1 MTSNVTPLSRAY
13 LIAQKCE
20 LKARLSQALDDMT
33 KEERVRLESALLDVL
48 KKLEEA

>member
-1 MTSNVTPLSRAY
+1 MGELPRNY
-13 LIAQKCE
+13 LLAQKIE
-20 LKARLSQALDDMT
+20 LEARLSQALDDMT